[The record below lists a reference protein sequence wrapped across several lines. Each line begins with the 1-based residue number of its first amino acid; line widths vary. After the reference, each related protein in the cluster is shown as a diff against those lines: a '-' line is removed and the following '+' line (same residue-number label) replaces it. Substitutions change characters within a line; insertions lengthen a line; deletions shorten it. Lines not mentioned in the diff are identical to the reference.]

1 MIGQLVSRQA
11 ASELA
16 ADPISGALG
25 FTNRQRSALQL
36 EKAVG
41 IGAVGAVA
49 GVVVAAALSPLFPIG
64 LARTAEPDPGL
75 DIDIDA
81 LVIGGL
87 AIFVATTTL
96 RGRWPGSPA
105 ARRSRTRR
113 RGAADPGRRLGP
125 RPVDA
130 RAPDRRV

>member
-16 ADPISGALG
+16 ADPIIGALG

-96 RGRWPGSPA
+96 RGVGLDHQPRAAAGPGGVARRTLA
-105 ARRSRTRR
+105 AGWAAPCRRSR
-113 RGAADPGRRLGP
+113 
-125 RPVDA
+125 
-130 RAPDRRV
+130 PDRRV